1 MLGSWRP
8 GWASS
13 PKAMKPVFSSGFSFG
28 YQKKSSPPAVVMG
41 GIRACEPSSSLIT
54 SAIILVT
61 SGVIVAVTPYD
72 AAKLTA
78 SAQMGILQLMLRPI
92 GADGDTN
99 SVAYYVIPLPKE
111 NNAPQTESAQPAP
124 SAPVQTSNGGQAAS
138 APARVSVDNNFG
150 VEVIRGT

>member
-1 MLGSWRP
+1 
-8 GWASS
+8 
-13 PKAMKPVFSSGFSFG
+13 
-28 YQKKSSPPAVVMG
+28 
-41 GIRACEPSSSLIT
+41 
-54 SAIILVT
+54 
-61 SGVIVAVTPYD
+61 
-72 AAKLTA
+72 
-78 SAQMGILQLMLRPI
+78 MGILQLMLRPI

>member
-1 MLGSWRP
+1 MTSKLLLKDVLLLAVNKSSVEAQNASAESAENT
-8 GWASS
+8 ASS
-13 PKAMKPVFSSGFSFG
+13 PLSSDTKTPAKKNNTAPVS
-28 YQKKSSPPAVVMG
+28 QPAV
-41 GIRACEPSSSLIT
+41 AT
-54 SAIILVT
+54 
-61 SGVIVAVTPYD
+61 VAVTPYD